1 MNQQKV
7 LLKIEARTDHPRPS
21 RSIWLC
27 APVPLIT
34 TTGVLLNRTM
44 LAVNS
49 ENGARRS
56 VRNANTDHTQ
66 FAIAVLIAPS
76 NPRAYLGRHCE
87 TKLILRKG
95 LCDAFAV
102 DSETWVGERV
112 EI

>member
-1 MNQQKV
+1 MANCSHEPAKSASKDRSQN
-7 LLKIEARTDHPRPS
+7 RPPPAS
-21 RSIWLC
+21 PSIWLC
-27 APVPLIT
+27 APVLLIT

-76 NPRAYLGRHCE
+76 NPRA
-87 TKLILRKG
+87 KG